1 MSPFVCSAPAL
12 AVASLKKP
20 LSALLGL
27 VSLLCFAPVPSAQA
41 NYVPAFSLKVPVN
54 TDTLMGTPLLLG
66 YQFSTDIDRDIKAVG
81 IYNSI
86 NIPPSIRLGIWDSTD
101 FFNPTLLF
109 QTTVSSQGSCAGDFC
124 WIPASSLGTL
134 PKLLMNTNYVIA
146 TTWGSD
152 PVPAGIENTDLTLV
166 ATNFYVADN
175 AYNTTTLP
183 SLDVDLANYPPDT
196 SDTAYKKSFFT
207 TNLSFETYD
216 SVQTPAPLPLIGAA
230 AAFGWSRKMRRRI
243 NSPS

>member
-20 LSALLGL
+20 LPVLLGL
-27 VSLLCFAPVPSAQA
+27 ASLLSFAGVPPAHA
-41 NYVPAFSLKVPVN
+41 NFVPAFSLKAPVN
-54 TDTLMGTPLLLG
+54 TDTLMNTPLLLG
-66 YQFSTDIDRDIKAVG
+66 YQFSTDIDREIKAVG

-86 NIPPSIRLGIWDSTD
+86 TMLPIRLGIWNSTD
-101 FFNPTLLF
+101 FINPTLLF

-124 WIPASSLGTL
+124 WIPASSLGAL

-152 PVPAGIENTDLTLV
+152 PVPAGIETTDLTLV